1 MAAAGSSDGSYRI
14 GKLPVVVKD
23 GVARL
28 ESNNALAGSLLT
40 MDTVFINAVNSLGLS
55 VKEAVAATSMRAAQR
70 LGLKDRGD
78 IEVGMRADLLSY
90 NASHSSITLISE

>member
-1 MAAAGSSDGSYRI
+1 
-14 GKLPVVVKD
+14 
-23 GVARL
+23 
-28 ESNNALAGSLLT
+28 

-90 NASHSSITLISE
+90 NASHSSITLINE